1 MAIKVGGTS
10 VINDSRQLKNIASL
24 DATTAATI
32 QSAITFPTSYAGVGT
47 YTAAGRSYTSGGSGE
62 VSAGGTLSG
71 SSLKKSTG
79 NGHNNFFQ
87 VLSNG
92 STASSGLSGTWRQM
106 TPYQRYSAPDYTN
119 FALWVRIS

>member
-10 VINDSRQLKNIASL
+10 VVNNSRKLQNIASL

-62 VSAGGTLSG
+62 VSGGTTLSG
-71 SSLKKSTG
+71 SSLKKPTG
-79 NGHNNFFQ
+79 NGRNPFLQ
-87 VLSNG
+87 VIPNS

-106 TPYQRYSAPDYTN
+106 TPYQRYSVDDSTN
-119 FALWVRIS
+119 MALWVRIS